1 LPNPLKLDLTH
12 LVSGAIWRD
21 LQPMQAHIET
31 LRALA
36 FRHAGPGTAE
46 TAIPSVAIT
55 LARQTTQRTMGVLQP
70 RFCLVLQGAK
80 QVTIGD
86 VRMRYDA
93 SNYFIASL
101 EVPASGC
108 IIEAS
113 ASHPYIGLSMALDPE
128 ALAALITDTPARTER
143 ETSSFAVSP
152 VTTQLLDP
160 WLRLMALLDAPQD
173 IAVLAPMIEREILYR
188 LLQGPQGAVLRQI
201 VRSDSRLGQV
211 RRAIAWIREHYDQP
225 LRIETLAE
233 LAGMSAASFHR
244 HFKAAT
250 AMSPLQYQKCLRLQ
264 QARRLLIANQDATR
278 AGYAVG
284 YESASQ
290 FSREY
295 ARLFGLP
302 PARDAV
308 RLRSDG
314 GGLDDVASA

>member
-1 LPNPLKLDLTH
+1 MH
-12 LVSGAIWRD
+12 E
-21 LQPMQAHIET
+21 HIER
-31 LRALA
+31 LRAQA
-36 FRHAGPGTAE
+36 SRHAGQGTVE
-46 TAIPSVAIT
+46 TAIPGVAIT
-55 LARQTTQRTMGVLQP
+55 LARKTTQPAVGVFQP

-80 QVTIGD
+80 EVTIGER
-86 VRMRYDA
+86 RMRYDT
-93 SNYFIASL
+93 NHYFIASL
-101 EVPASGC
+101 EVPATGC

-113 ASHPYIGLSMALDPE
+113 ANHPYIGLSMGLDPE
-128 ALAALITDTPARTER
+128 LLAALISDTPASTDV

-160 WLRLMALLDAPQD
+160 WVRLLALLDAPQE

-188 LLQGPQGAVLRQI
+188 LLQGPQGPVLRQI
-201 VRSDSRLGQV
+201 ARSDSRLGQV

-308 RLRSDG
+308 RLRSDT

>member
-1 LPNPLKLDLTH
+1 
-12 LVSGAIWRD
+12 
-21 LQPMQAHIET
+21 MQAHIET

-36 FRHAGPGTAE
+36 TRHAGAGTVE
-46 TAIPSVAIT
+46 TAISNVAIT
-55 LARQTTQRTMGVLQP
+55 LARQTTERSIGVLQP
-70 RFCLVLQGAK
+70 RLCLVLQGAK
-80 QVTIGD
+80 EVTIGERR
-86 VRMRYDA
+86 VRYDPN
-93 SNYFIASL
+93 NYFIASL

-113 ASHPYIGLSMALDPE
+113 ARSPYVGLSMALDPE
-128 ALAALITDTPARTER
+128 ALAALITDTPARTDS

-152 VTTQLLDP
+152 VTTQLLEP
-160 WLRLMALLDAPQD
+160 WVRLMALLDTPQD
-173 IAVLAPMIEREILYR
+173 IAVLAPMAEREILYR
-188 LLQGPQGAVLRQI
+188 LLQGPQGSVLRQMA
-201 VRSDSRLGQV
+201 RRDSRLGQV
-211 RRAIAWIREHYDQP
+211 RRAITWIREHYDQP
-225 LRIETLAE
+225 LRIEALAE

-264 QARRLLIANQDATR
+264 QARRLLMANEDATR
-278 AGYAVG
+278 TAYAVG
-284 YESASQ
+284 YESTSQ

-314 GGLDDVASA
+314 GGLNDIASA

>member
-1 LPNPLKLDLTH
+1 
-12 LVSGAIWRD
+12 
-21 LQPMQAHIET
+21 MQAHIET
-31 LRALA
+31 LRGLA
-36 FRHAGPGTAE
+36 SRHAGPGTVE

-55 LARQTTQRTMGVLQP
+55 LARQTTQRSIGVLQP

-80 QVTIGD
+80 EVTIGER
-86 VRMRYDA
+86 RMRYDPN
-93 SNYFIASL
+93 NYFIASL

-128 ALAALITDTPARTER
+128 ALAALITDTPVRTDS

-160 WLRLMALLDAPQD
+160 WVRLMALLDAPQD

-188 LLQGPQGAVLRQI
+188 LLQGPQGAALRQI
-201 VRSDSRLGQV
+201 ARRDSRLGQV

-264 QARRLLIANQDATR
+264 QARRLLIANQDATG
-278 AGYAVG
+278 AAYAVG

-295 ARLFGLP
+295 ACLFGLP
-302 PARDAV
+302 PARDAL

-314 GGLDDVASA
+314 RGLSEVASA

>member
-1 LPNPLKLDLTH
+1 MD
-12 LVSGAIWRD
+12 
-21 LQPMQAHIET
+21 QHIEM
-31 LRALA
+31 LRSLA
-36 FRHAGPGTAE
+36 SRHGGQGTVE

-55 LARQTTQRTMGVLQP
+55 LACQTTQPAIGVFQP

-80 QVTIGD
+80 EITIGER
-86 VRMRYDA
+86 RMRYDP

-113 ASHPYIGLSMALDPE
+113 ASRPYIGLSMGLDPE
-128 ALAALITDTPARTER
+128 ALAALITDTPARTDS

-160 WLRLMALLDAPQD
+160 WERLMALLDAPED

-201 VRSDSRLGQV
+201 ARSDSRLGQV
-211 RRAIAWIREHYDQP
+211 RRAIAWIREHYEQP
-225 LRIETLAE
+225 LRIEMLAE

-302 PARDAV
+302 PARDAL
-308 RLRSDG
+308 RLRHEGS
-314 GGLDDVASA
+314 GLDDIANA

>member
-1 LPNPLKLDLTH
+1 
-12 LVSGAIWRD
+12 
-21 LQPMQAHIET
+21 MQEHIER
-31 LRALA
+31 LRAQA
-36 FRHAGPGTAE
+36 SRHASEGTVE

-55 LARQTTQRTMGVLQP
+55 RARQTTERAMGVFQP

-80 QVTIGD
+80 EVTIGER
-86 VRMRYDA
+86 RMRYDPN
-93 SNYFIASL
+93 NYFIASL
-101 EVPASGC
+101 DVPASGC

-113 ASHPYIGLSMALDPE
+113 ASRPYIGVSLALDPE
-128 ALAALITDTPARTER
+128 ALAALISDAPGGHDR

-152 VTTQLLDP
+152 VTPQLLDP
-160 WLRLMALLDAPQD
+160 WLRLLSLLDAPQD

-188 LLQGPQGAVLRQI
+188 LLQGPQGPALRQI
-201 VRSDSRLGQV
+201 ARSDSRLGQV
-211 RRAIAWIREHYDQP
+211 RRAVTWIREHYDQP

-233 LAGMSAASFHR
+233 LAGMSTASFHR

-302 PARDAV
+302 PARDAA

-314 GGLDDVASA
+314 RGLDDAAGA